1 VSVREYPSA
10 RAASAAPAVIC
21 LHSSA
26 SSARQWAPLREAL
39 GTGFRTVAPDLLGYG
54 PENNWAF
61 ERALSLDDEARQ
73 IEPLI
78 AAEDDGV
85 HLVGH
90 SYGGAVALHLALRN
104 PGRVKSVSLYE
115 PVLFNLL
122 HEDPASR
129 VPAVEI
135 SSVRI
140 AVRRAVYSGRAEQA
154 AQMFVDYW
162 SGPGA
167 WGALPDK
174 RRHPIVAR
182 MRKVD
187 AEFDAVFYNVTSL
200 AAYRRLAMPIL
211 AMVGETTRRPPR
223 QILDLLFTVLPDAR
237 RQEIAG
243 AGHLGSLTHADDV
256 NARIRAFLDAQET
269 LSPPV
274 SGSVLAH
281 IREPAPATELLRRV
295 AT

>member
-1 VSVREYPSA
+1 VTVLEYPPP
-10 RAASAAPAVIC
+10 RVASTAPAVIC

-26 SSARQWAPLREAL
+26 GSARQWAPLLEAL
-39 GTGFRTVAPDLLGYG
+39 GTGFRTAAPDLLGYG
-54 PENNWAF
+54 SRSNWAY

-104 PGRVKSVSLYE
+104 PQRVRSVSLYE

-122 HEDPASR
+122 HEDTASR
-129 VPAVEI
+129 YAAVEI

-140 AVRRAVYSGRAEQA
+140 AVRRAVYSGRAEHA

-167 WGALPDK
+167 WDTLPEK

-187 AEFDAVFYNVTSL
+187 AEFDAVFYNATSL
-200 AAYRRLAMPIL
+200 FAYRRLAVPVL
-211 AMVGETTRRPPR
+211 AMVGEMTRRPPR
-223 QILDLLFTVLPDAR
+223 RILDLLGTVLPDVT

-243 AGHLGSLTHADDV
+243 AGHLGPLTHAADV
-256 NARIRAFLDAQET
+256 NARIRAFLDAQKT
-269 LSPPV
+269 QAQ
-274 SGSVLAH
+274 LA
-281 IREPAPATELLRRV
+281 RAA
-295 AT
+295 